1 MPVARLKVVYAMS
14 YRLPSTPQR
23 GGEEAMNT
31 FSLFSVYIA
40 TALILALWNR
50 KKGHGFWLGFWYS
63 VVLTPAI
70 GLLTIA
76 LAQQVVV
83 VETGNVRRRSCPH
96 CYSMT
101 ASNMTFCEVCGK
113 HIVRQ
118 TTKQYLQMAE
128 LFVGLVVTV
137 LIVRSIM

>member
-1 MPVARLKVVYAMS
+1 MS
-14 YRLPSTPQR
+14 
-23 GGEEAMNT
+23 T
-31 FSLFSVYIA
+31 FSVFCVYLSA
-40 TALILALWNR
+40 SFVLALWNR
-50 KKGHGFWLGFWYS
+50 KKGTGFWLGFWYS

-70 GLLTIA
+70 GFLTIA

-83 VETGNVRRRSCPH
+83 VQTGEVRRRSCPH

-101 ASNMTFCEVCGK
+101 PSNISFCEVCGK

-118 TTKQYLQMAE
+118 TAKQYLQMAQ

>member
-1 MPVARLKVVYAMS
+1 MS
-14 YRLPSTPQR
+14 
-23 GGEEAMNT
+23 T
-31 FSLFSVYIA
+31 FSLFCVYVA
-40 TALILALWNR
+40 ASFILALWNR
-50 KKGHGFWLGFWYS
+50 KKGNGFWLGFWYS

-83 VETGNVRRRSCPH
+83 VQTGDVRRRSCPH
-96 CYSMT
+96 CFNMT
-101 ASNMTFCEVCGK
+101 PANITFCEVCGK

-118 TTKQYLQMAE
+118 TAKQYMQMAQ

>member
-1 MPVARLKVVYAMS
+1 V
-14 YRLPSTPQR
+14 
-23 GGEEAMNT
+23 GEEAMST
-31 FSLFSVYIA
+31 FSMFFVYISA
-40 TALILALWNR
+40 TFILALWNR

-63 VVLTPAI
+63 LVLTPAI

-76 LAQQVVV
+76 LAQHVVV
-83 VETGNVRRRSCPH
+83 VDSGNVRRRSCPH

-101 ASNMTFCEVCGK
+101 AANITFCEVCGK

-118 TTKQYLQMAE
+118 TVKQYLQMAE